1 MNDVSTPLSDWLARL
16 ETLSA
21 KEIDLGLERVERVLN
36 RLALPPPQRVFHV
49 AGTNGKGSSVAMLES
64 LLQNTDIRIGC
75 YTSPHIIRYNERI
88 RVDGEEAGDEQ
99 IIAAFERIEA
109 VRDGESLTYFEF
121 GTLTALVVFA
131 DADVDLAILEIGLG
145 GRLDAVNAIEP
156 DACLIMNIALDHCN
170 WLGDDIETIAFEKA
184 GIMRE
189 KKPIVFGSRDIPRAI
204 VKHADDVGAS
214 LLAAGR
220 DFDWSIDGD
229 RWNWR
234 GSVHRLKGLKRPAL
248 TGDHQVENAAAVL
261 ALLEASGF
269 TELLREETVNES
281 LGRLHLYGRVQEFD
295 AGARWLLDVAHNPA
309 AAQALAGTLRAE
321 AHTGQTVAVLAM
333 LDDKDVAGCVR
344 HLKDQ
349 VDHWIAVTAD
359 SPRAIAADE
368 LARQVANATDKACLV
383 AGSLNVAISRAQEL
397 TQPGDRVL
405 VTGSFYVVGPALNQL
420 YSRR

>member
-16 ETLSA
+16 ETLSS

-36 RLALPPPQRVFHV
+36 RLALRPPQRVFHV

-64 LLQNTDIRIGC
+64 LLRNTDVRIGC

-109 VRDGESLTYFEF
+109 VRDGEALTYFEF
-121 GTLTALVVFA
+121 GTLAALVVFA
-131 DADVDLAILEIGLG
+131 DADIDVAILEIGLG

-156 DACLIMNIALDHCN
+156 DACLITNIALDHCD
-170 WLGDDIETIAFEKA
+170 WLGNDIETIAFEKA
-184 GIMRE
+184 GIMRG
-189 KKPIVFGSRDIPRAI
+189 KKPIVFGSREIPGAI

-234 GSVHRLKGLKRPAL
+234 GSVHGLTGLKRPAL
-248 TGDHQVENAAAVL
+248 AGDHHIGNAAAVL
-261 ALLEASGF
+261 ALIEASGF

-281 LGRLHLYGRVQEFD
+281 LGRLHLYGRAQEFD
-295 AGARWLLDVAHNPA
+295 AGARWVLDVAHNPA
-309 AAQALAGTLRAE
+309 AAQALAETLRAE

-349 VDHWIAVTAD
+349 VDHWIAVSAD
-359 SPRAIAADE
+359 SPRAIDADE

-405 VTGSFYVVGPALNQL
+405 VTGSFYVVGPVLNQL